1 MTKKWMEAN
10 GVSLRYEL
18 GGQGEEL
25 VVLVHELGG
34 ALDSWDEA
42 LPAFQRHFRTLR
54 YDQRGCG
61 LSEKVRGP
69 IRIDDMVGDIAG
81 LLDGLG
87 IRAPCHVVGF
97 ALGSSFAMAFAA
109 RHPARVAR
117 LAVCSPVTGATAAR
131 RAFQAQRADMVQ
143 REGMRSCADQS
154 LAISYPQVLRAARAR
169 FETYR
174 SLWLASDPHC
184 YAAMN
189 RMLLDMDLS
198 PELANISCP
207 TLVLGAVHDAQ
218 RPPPLARSVAE
229 QIRGA
234 RFAEIESGHFSAVQ
248 TPDLFAGHV
257 VPFLRNQP
265 AAS

>member
-1 MTKKWMEAN
+1 MKKWMETN

-18 GGQGEEL
+18 GGQGDETVL
-25 VVLVHELGG
+25 LVHELGG
-34 ALDSWDEA
+34 ALDSWDGT
-42 LPAFQRHFRTLR
+42 LPAFQQHFRTLR

-61 LSEKVRGP
+61 LSEKVRGR

-87 IRAPCHVVGF
+87 ITAPCHVVGF

-117 LAVCSPVTGATAAR
+117 LAICSPVTGATAAR
-131 RAFQAQRADMVQ
+131 RALQAQRAEMVE
-143 REGMRSCADQS
+143 REGMRSCVDQS
-154 LAISYPQVLRAARAR
+154 LNTSYPEILRGDRAR
-169 FETYR
+169 FEAYR

-189 RMLLDMDLS
+189 RMLGDMDLS
-198 PELANISCP
+198 TELANISCP
-207 TLVLGAVHDAQ
+207 TLVLGATHDTQ
-218 RPPPLARSVAE
+218 RPPSLAKSVAE

-234 RFAEIESGHFSAVQ
+234 RFAEIETGHFSAVQ
-248 TPDLFAGHV
+248 TPDLFARHV
-257 VPFLRNQP
+257 GAFLRNQ
-265 AAS
+265 S